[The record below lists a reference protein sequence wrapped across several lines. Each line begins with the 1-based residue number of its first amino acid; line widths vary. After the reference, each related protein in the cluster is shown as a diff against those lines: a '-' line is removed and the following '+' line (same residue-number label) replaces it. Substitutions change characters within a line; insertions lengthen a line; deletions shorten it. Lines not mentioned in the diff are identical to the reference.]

1 MKDRLREAACDAILD
16 AAEEVAVERGVD
28 AASCAAIAERAGVA
42 VGTLYNYFPD
52 RDGLLAAL
60 FKARRSEMA
69 PEIVAA
75 GTAAAALP
83 FGERLRAFVKGSSAA
98 FDKRRRFVRLAI
110 AMDQRG
116 QRVAEREPSLMTV
129 YERQLILIFGD
140 AEESGDIP
148 RGRHATYARMFLG
161 AMRGLKHHALEH
173 DEPLDY
179 DQLVDVFL
187 HGAQVR

>member
-1 MKDRLREAACDAILD
+1 MKDRLREAAHDAILD
-16 AAEEVAVERGVD
+16 AAEEVAAERGID

-60 FKARRSEMA
+60 FKARRAEMA

-75 GTAAAALP
+75 GTSAVGLP
-83 FGERLRAFVKGSSAA
+83 FEDRLRAFVKGAAAA

-129 YERQLILIFGD
+129 YERQLLAIFGD
-140 AEESGDIP
+140 AETAGEIP
-148 RGRHATYARMFLG
+148 RGHHATYARMFLG
-161 AMRGLKHHALEH
+161 AMRGLKHHALDH

-179 DQLVDVFL
+179 DLLVDVFL
-187 HGAQVR
+187 HGARTR